1 MSKKQKTT
9 LAMLCRMA
17 AWAAIF
23 AILIGMPTI
32 LARSASTAET
42 VYIRLIG
49 GKSAIEG
56 SSKDSAHAGWISG
69 SSVVAG
75 DLNGDSMSDREI
87 GSATSGAGSGKATA
101 ASKPGAG
108 KSVTGH
114 DVATGQASGKR
125 MHKPFVIL
133 REIDKT
139 SPLLMK
145 ACASGELFSAA
156 EVDLVERGRTVHYKM
171 SDVIISS
178 VSSVN
183 KASRGGDRPMESV
196 SFTYEKIEMTK

>member
-1 MSKKQKTT
+1 VSKKQKTS

-23 AILIGMPTI
+23 VTVIGMPTFF
-32 LARSASTAET
+32 AQPASAAET

-49 GKSAIEG
+49 AKGALDG
-56 SSKDSAHAGWISG
+56 SSKDPAHAGWISG
-69 SSVVAG
+69 LSVVAG
-75 DLNGDSMSDREI
+75 DLNGDSMSDRAI
-87 GSATSGAGSGKATA
+87 GSATSGAGSGKAATA

-108 KSVTGH
+108 KSTTGR

-125 MHKPFVIL
+125 MHKPFVSK

-156 EVDLVERGRTVHYKM
+156 EVDLVENGRTVHYKM

-178 VSSVN
+178 VS
-183 KASRGGDRPMESV
+183 KASGGGDRPMESV

>member
-1 MSKKQKTT
+1 MSKRQKRT
-9 LAMLCRMA
+9 LTMRCRMA

-23 AILIGMPTI
+23 VIGIGVPTI
-32 LARSASTAET
+32 FAQSASAAET

-49 GKSAIEG
+49 GKGAIEG
-56 SSKDSAHAGWISG
+56 SSKDSAHGGWISG

-87 GSATSGAGSGKATA
+87 GSATSGAGSGKVATA

-108 KSVTGH
+108 KTTTGR

-125 MHKPFVIL
+125 MHKPFVIM

-145 ACASGELFSAA
+145 ACASGELFSGA
-156 EVDLVERGRTVHYKM
+156 EVELVEKGRTVHYKM

-178 VSSVN
+178 VS
-183 KASRGGDRPMESV
+183 KAGNGERPMESV
-196 SFTYEKIEMTK
+196 SFTYQKIEMTK

>member
-9 LAMLCRMA
+9 LAMLCRMP

-23 AILIGMPTI
+23 VIVIGVP
-32 LARSASTAET
+32 AFFAQSASAAET

-49 GKSAIEG
+49 AKGALDG
-56 SSKDSAHAGWISG
+56 SSKDPGHAGWISG
-69 SSVVAG
+69 LSVVAG

-87 GSATSGAGSGKATA
+87 GSATSGAGSGKAATA

-108 KSVTGH
+108 KTTTGR
-114 DVATGQASGKR
+114 DVATGQASGRR
-125 MHKPFVIL
+125 MHKPFVIK

-139 SPLLMK
+139 SPQLMK

-156 EVDLVERGRTVHYKM
+156 VDIVENGRTVHYKM

-178 VSSVN
+178 VS
-183 KASRGGDRPMESV
+183 KASSSGDRPMESV

>member
-1 MSKKQKTT
+1 MSKRQKRT

-23 AILIGMPTI
+23 VIVIGMPTI
-32 LARSASTAET
+32 YAQSASAAET

-49 GKSAIEG
+49 GKGAIEG

-69 SSVVAG
+69 SSVVDG
-75 DLNGDSMSDREI
+75 DLNADSMSDREI
-87 GSATSGAGSGKATA
+87 GSATSGAGSGKAATA
-101 ASKPGAG
+101 ASKSGAG
-108 KSVTGH
+108 KTTTGR

-125 MHKPFVIL
+125 MHKPFVIM

-145 ACASGELFSAA
+145 ACASGEHFSGA
-156 EVDLVERGRTVHYKM
+156 EVELVENGRTVRYKM

-178 VSSVN
+178 VS
-183 KASRGGDRPMESV
+183 KASSGGDRPTESA
-196 SFTYEKIEMTK
+196 SFTYQKIEMTK

>member
-1 MSKKQKTT
+1 MSKNQKCTFAT
-9 LAMLCRMA
+9 VCQMA
-17 AWAAIF
+17 VSAAIF
-23 AILIGMPTI
+23 VIAIGVP
-32 LARSASTAET
+32 AFFAQSASAAET

-49 GKSAIEG
+49 AKGALDG
-56 SSKDSAHAGWISG
+56 SSKDPAHVGWISG
-69 SSVVAG
+69 LSVVAG

-87 GSATSGAGSGKATA
+87 GSATSGAGSGKAATA

-108 KSVTGH
+108 KTTTGG

-125 MHKPFVIL
+125 MHKPFVIK
-133 REIDKT
+133 REVDKT

-156 EVDLVERGRTVHYKM
+156 EVDLVENDRTVHYKM

-178 VSSVN
+178 VSKGS
-183 KASRGGDRPMESV
+183 SGGDRPMESV

>member
-1 MSKKQKTT
+1 MSKKRKRTF
-9 LAMLCRMA
+9 AMLCRMA
-17 AWAAIF
+17 AWAAILMIVTGVPAIF
-23 AILIGMPTI
+23 AQSA
-32 LARSASTAET
+32 LAGET

-49 GKSAIEG
+49 GKGAMDG
-56 SSKDSAHAGWISG
+56 SSKDPAHAGWISG

-87 GSATSGAGSGKATA
+87 GSATSGAGSGKAATA
-101 ASKPGAG
+101 VSKPVAG
-108 KSVTGH
+108 KTTTRR

-125 MHKPFVIL
+125 MHKPFVIM
-133 REIDKT
+133 REVDKA

-145 ACASGELFSAA
+145 ACVSAEHFSGA
-156 EVDLVERGRTVHYKM
+156 EVELVENGRTVRYKM

-178 VSSVN
+178 VT
-183 KASRGGDRPMESV
+183 KAGSGGDRPMESV